1 MSLTYYNF
9 VEQND
14 HELVGVIQDRVVYL
28 MMYPDP
34 QKIQVIAIAFG
45 CPLEPDR
52 HPNAPAV
59 FNTQII
65 IGSTGWTGTLWH

>member
-14 HELVGVIQDRVVYL
+14 HQLVWVIQDRVVYL

-45 CPLEPDR
+45 CPLEPGGD
-52 HPNAPAV
+52 PNAPAV

-65 IGSTGWTGTLWH
+65 IGSMGWTGTLLH